1 MKFLKKKRKEKRKLQ
16 HRAKL
21 STVLVIKETF
31 NKSCL
36 PSSLPSIHLSVIQGP
51 KYLSLGRYA
60 KDTKSSKFKVCKE
73 D

>member
-1 MKFLKKKRKEKRKLQ
+1 MKFLKKKRKGGKKLQ

-21 STVLVIKETF
+21 STVLAIKETF
-31 NKSCL
+31 NKSYL
-36 PSSLPSIHLSVIQGP
+36 SSFLPSIHLSVDQGP